1 MANISRISIP
11 GRTWLRGVM
20 GLALGGLFFWL
31 ALRQTSWTQ
40 VQAILSQADNQWLVI
55 AMGFYAANMTV
66 RVWRWRSLLWDIK
79 ALSFR
84 SVGIVLV
91 VGYAMNNILPARL
104 GELFRANFAG
114 RRWRLSRLAI
124 AGSIVVERVLDGLI
138 VVLSLVLGRL
148 FITQQTVL
156 INSLTTAGGILFS
169 GIFIILWVSSRGS
182 QQNWTIPLLPP
193 TITKKIQGFCTGL
206 AGLRG
211 VRLAQVAAL
220 SLMVWLLEGIAQWSV
235 LKAIG
240 LSLNWQQML
249 SVIGLVNLSTLI
261 PSAPGF
267 VGTYQY
273 AYALAVGL
281 FGYPSAEGVAAA
293 TAAQVFLLGSL
304 TLVGIGFYFYLHLLK
319 PRVHLPK

>member
-1 MANISRISIP
+1 MTNLSRILVP
-11 GRTWLRGVM
+11 GRTWIRGVI
-20 GLALGGLFFWL
+20 GLALGVLFFWL

-40 VQAILSQADNQWLVI
+40 VQAILSQVDNRWLII
-55 AMGFYAANMTV
+55 AMGFYTANLIV
-66 RVWRWRSLLWDIK
+66 RVLRWRSLLWDIK
-79 ALSFR
+79 ALSFW

-114 RRWRLSRLAI
+114 RRYRVSCLAI
-124 AGSIVVERVLDGLI
+124 AGSILVERVLDGLI
-138 VVLSLVLGRL
+138 VVLSLLLGRL
-148 FITQQTVL
+148 FISQPTVL
-156 INSLTTAGGILFS
+156 LSSLTTVGGTLFS
-169 GIFIILWVSSRGS
+169 GIFIILWISSRSS
-182 QQNWTIPLLPP
+182 QSNWIVHLSPAVTSR
-193 TITKKIQGFCTGL
+193 IQGFRKGL
-206 AGLRG
+206 TGLRG
-211 VRLAQVAAL
+211 VRLAEAVSF

-273 AYALAVGL
+273 AYSLAVSL
-281 FGYPSAEGVAAA
+281 FGYQSAQGVAAA
-293 TAAQVFLLGSL
+293 TAVQIFLLGSV
-304 TLVGIGFYFYLHLLK
+304 TLIGMGFYFYLNLVK
-319 PRVHLPK
+319 RCY

>member
-1 MANISRISIP
+1 MANLSKIFIP
-11 GRTWLRGVM
+11 RRTWIRGII
-20 GLALGGLFFWL
+20 GIALGALFFWL
-31 ALRQTSWTQ
+31 ALRQSSWAQ
-40 VQAILSQADNQWLVI
+40 VQSILSQTNDRWLVI
-55 AMGFYAANMTV
+55 AIGFYAANMAV
-66 RVWRWRSLLWDIK
+66 RVVRWRSLLWDVK
-79 ALSFR
+79 PLSFR
-84 SVGIVLV
+84 SVGIVLI

-114 RRWRLSRLAI
+114 RRYRLSRLAI

-138 VVLSLVLGRL
+138 VVLSLILGRL
-148 FITQQTVL
+148 FLSQQTAL
-156 INSLTTAGGILFS
+156 LGSLTTAGGILFS
-169 GIFIILWVSSRGS
+169 AIFIILWISSRS
-182 QQNWTIPLLPP
+182 SAQNRVIPFPP
-193 TITKKIQGFCTGL
+193 AITQKIQGFCKGL

-211 VRLAQVAAL
+211 FRLAEVTAL
-220 SLMVWLLEGIAQWSV
+220 SLMVWLLEGIAQWSI

-273 AYALAVGL
+273 AYAVAVSL
-281 FGYPSAEGVAAA
+281 FGYQSAQGVAAA

-304 TLVGIGFYFYLHLLK
+304 TLMGIGFYFYLNLVK
-319 PRVHLPK
+319 PRVTL